1 MLDLKQTD
9 RMLRKLERF
18 VDIIEPMIF
27 EKVGEPPGPRER
39 VRNPR
44 AFPLHPGGQ
53 PF

>member
-27 EKVGEPPGPRER
+27 EKSAS
-39 VRNPR
+39 R
-44 AFPLHPGGQ
+44 AP
-53 PF
+53 

>member
-27 EKVGEPPGPRER
+27 EKVGGPRER

>member
-27 EKVGEPPGPRER
+27 EKKSAS
-39 VRNPR
+39 R
-44 AFPLHPGGQ
+44 AP
-53 PF
+53 